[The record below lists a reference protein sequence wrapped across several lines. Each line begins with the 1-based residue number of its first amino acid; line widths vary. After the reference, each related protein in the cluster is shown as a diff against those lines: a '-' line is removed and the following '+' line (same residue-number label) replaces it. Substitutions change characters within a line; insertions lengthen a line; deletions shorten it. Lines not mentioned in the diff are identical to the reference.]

1 MSKYPVFQQ
10 YESIDCGSTCL
21 AMICEY
27 YGKHYKVEYLRDLC
41 YTNREGVSLY
51 SISMA
56 SEKLGFHTVGVKVT
70 ISELRQDKFLPCIL
84 YWNQNHFVVLYR
96 IKKTSKGLV
105 FYVANPAIAVVSQFN
120 EEEFGK
126 CFLNSVNNQGKGLGI
141 ALYLSPSN
149 TFFDKENVEGQESN
163 KKSLGFL
170 FSYLIPYKKHF
181 LLLFLILLIG
191 TGIQM
196 LLPFMTQATV
206 DQGIHDRNINIVIMI
221 LAGQMTLEIGS
232 AFMSFFR
239 NWIMLK
245 VGTKI
250 NISLISDYLTKLMR
264 LPISFFD
271 SKQTGDI
278 LQRLNDHSRIQNFIT
293 NSSLDTFFSTI
304 SIVVLGIVIFIYD
317 WLVSLMFFVGSA
329 LYIIWIWIFL
339 RWRAILDGKTF
350 AQKAANQSNM
360 IQVITG
366 MQEIKLNGCEHNK
379 RWEWESI
386 QRKIYRLS
394 MQSLKLSQYQQTGG
408 IFIYQ
413 AKNLIITGF
422 VATLV
427 IHGKITLGMMLS
439 VQYIVGMLNSPVE
452 QLISFIRQF
461 QDAKLSVD
469 RLQDVYHKEDEDDKN
484 SLSISD
490 EECGDIKLNSV
501 SFKYDKYD
509 ANTIIDNVSLS
520 IPKGKT
526 TAIVGLSGSGK
537 TTLLKLI
544 IGFYKPDKGFISV
557 GKKSLDKLNMQDWRK
572 KCGTVM
578 QDGFIF
584 SDTIA
589 RNIAPSATSIDM
601 DRVKEAAKIANIA
614 DFVENLPLRYDTKIG
629 NEGHGLSLGQK
640 QRILIAR
647 AVYKNPKYILLDEA
661 TNSLDANNEHEIM
674 EHLNSFIKGRTAIVI
689 AHRLSTVRDA
699 DNIVVLEN
707 GQISEQ
713 GSHEML
719 VEKKGLYYTLIKNQL
734 NI

>member
-1 MSKYPVFQQ
+1 M
-10 YESIDCGSTCL
+10 
-21 AMICEY
+21 
-27 YGKHYKVEYLRDLC
+27 
-41 YTNREGVSLY
+41 GV
-51 SISMA
+51 
-56 SEKLGFHTVGVKVT
+56 G
-70 ISELRQDKFLPCIL
+70 
-84 YWNQNHFVVLYR
+84 
-96 IKKTSKGLV
+96 
-105 FYVANPAIAVVSQFN
+105 
-120 EEEFGK
+120 
-126 CFLNSVNNQGKGLGI
+126 
-141 ALYLSPSN
+141 
-149 TFFDKENVEGQESN
+149 
-163 KKSLGFL
+163 
-170 FSYLIPYKKHF
+170 
-181 LLLFLILLIG
+181 
-191 TGIQM
+191 
-196 LLPFMTQATV
+196 
-206 DQGIHDRNINIVIMI
+206 
-221 LAGQMTLEIGS
+221 
-232 AFMSFFR
+232 
-239 NWIMLK
+239 
-245 VGTKI
+245 
-250 NISLISDYLTKLMR
+250 
-264 LPISFFD
+264 
-271 SKQTGDI
+271 
-278 LQRLNDHSRIQNFIT
+278 
-293 NSSLDTFFSTI
+293 
-304 SIVVLGIVIFIYD
+304 
-317 WLVSLMFFVGSA
+317 
-329 LYIIWIWIFL
+329 
-339 RWRAILDGKTF
+339 
-350 AQKAANQSNM
+350 
-360 IQVITG
+360 
-366 MQEIKLNGCEHNK
+366 
-379 RWEWESI
+379 
-386 QRKIYRLS
+386 KIYRLS